1 MILYKKIHDLQKRLQ
16 VLRTKGKTIGFVPT
30 MGALHDGHMQLI
42 ETCKQNNEIAVC
54 SIFIN
59 PVQFNDKKD
68 YEKYPVTI
76 DQDIMFLEKNHTDIL
91 FWPPVSEIYPDG
103 LETDFTYELGY
114 LETILEG
121 FYRPGH
127 FQGVCRVMHILLNIV
142 QPDDLFMGQKDYQ
155 QCMVLRKLIQ
165 DNAIPTKLHIADT
178 QREESGLAMSS
189 RNMRLS
195 NEGKQKATAI
205 YTALNYIKNNINSG
219 DVERLKEPARQIIM
233 DAGFEKIDYVEICDA
248 VSLEPAIKID
258 ASKKYV
264 ALAAAFLD
272 GVRLID
278 NMIIDVA

>member
-16 VLRTKGKTIGFVPT
+16 LLRAEGKTIGFVPT
-30 MGALHDGHMQLI
+30 MGALHNGHMQLI
-42 ETCKQNNEIAVC
+42 ETCKKNNDIAVC

-76 DQDIMFLEKNHTDIL
+76 DKDILLLEQNHTDIL

-103 LETDFTYELGY
+103 LEADFQYELGF

-121 FYRPGH
+121 YYRPGH
-127 FQGVCRVMHILLNIV
+127 FQGVCRVMHLLLNIV

-155 QCMVLRKLIQ
+155 QCMVLGKLIN
-165 DNAIPTKLHIADT
+165 DNAIPAKLHIEDT
-178 QREESGLAMSS
+178 QREETGLAMSS

-205 YTALNYIKNNINSG
+205 FQALNYIKNNISSG
-219 DVERLKEPARQIIM
+219 DVDQLKATAKQMLIS
-233 DAGFEKIDYVEICDA
+233 AGFEKIDYIEICDA
-248 VSLEPAIKID
+248 ISLEPAKKID
-258 ASKKYV
+258 PSKKYV
-264 ALAAAFLD
+264 ALAAAFLE

-278 NMIIDVA
+278 NIIIDVA